1 MEACRASVAEGMHQ
15 EDVTQPMD
23 GVEVGSKAPSEPSVA
38 PPEDEQPLTLPVM
51 SSTDVTGQRQYK
63 WPTDVIV

>member
-1 MEACRASVAEGMHQ
+1 MEARRVSVAEGVHQ
-15 EDVTQPMD
+15 DVTQPAN
-23 GVEVGSKAPSEPSVA
+23 GVEAESKAPSEPSVA

-63 WPTDVIV
+63 WPIDVIV